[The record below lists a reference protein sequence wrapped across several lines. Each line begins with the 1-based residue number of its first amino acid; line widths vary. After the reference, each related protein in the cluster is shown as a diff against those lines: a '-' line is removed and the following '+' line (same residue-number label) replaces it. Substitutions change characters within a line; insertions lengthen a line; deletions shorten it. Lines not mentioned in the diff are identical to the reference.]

1 MTTIVLGIALLAS
14 FGVLIYR
21 ERERAIQEKEQAKSW
36 DLREGAL
43 LNERAE
49 LEQRHRAEQAEME
62 SRRQEEKEA
71 SNEAFVNL
79 NQLHAEEQGNW
90 RKERSE
96 LLTRIQHPE
105 VILPSIPVSDELA
118 RPREEHD
125 EIDMVGSIADGLE
138 DG

>member
-62 SRRQEEKEA
+62 DRHQRDQEVARQAYGELNDRIAQEREA
-71 SNEAFVNL
+71 WV
-79 NQLHAEEQGNW
+79 
-90 RKERSE
+90 KERSE